1 MATFVK
7 VATASDVPPG
17 SGIVTT
23 ANDKEYAVFNVNG
36 AFHVI
41 DNTCMH
47 RGGPL
52 GEGELEGDV
61 VTCPWHA
68 WQYNVK
74 TGTWLTK
81 EGVKVGCYEAK
92 VEDGDVKIAVP

>member
-47 RGGPL
+47 RAGRWERESWRAMSSPA
-52 GEGELEGDV
+52 
-61 VTCPWHA
+61 P
-68 WQYNVK
+68 
-74 TGTWLTK
+74 GTPGSTM
-81 EGVKVGCYEAK
+81 
-92 VEDGDVKIAVP
+92 